1 MGGFRQVGQPQGI
14 GLVGQESV
22 VWGHQ
27 RRQLGI
33 GRGGGKP
40 RPLLLQVLGQLQA
53 SMGGQAIAAFSA

>member
-14 GLVGQESV
+14 GLVGQEAV
-22 VWGHQ
+22 VGGHQ

-40 RPLLLQVLGQLQA
+40 QPLLLQVLGKLQA
-53 SMGGQAIAAFSA
+53 SMEGQTITTFSA